1 VLVALER
8 RLEQEAR
15 VVLILCFLPLPLLAV
30 VQEVLLATALTLM
43 V

>member
-30 VQEVLLATALTLM
+30 AQQVLVVQGLTLM